1 MSKQAKADGEQS
13 RKTGELP
20 STISLRTEN
29 RRAELMRWRRS
40 HWGVPWSV
48 LLEASLDAYFA
59 KQQKEK
65 AA

>member
-1 MSKQAKADGEQS
+1 MSKRATAGVEQS
-13 RKTGELP
+13 RNTGELP

-29 RRAELMRWRRS
+29 KRAELLRWRRS

-48 LLEASLDAYFA
+48 LLDASLDAYFE
-59 KQQKEK
+59 KLQKEK